1 MGIDS
6 IQQILID
13 QRASFNQHEDLI
25 ERDVDIQP
33 YLKTGQI
40 VIISGVRRCGKSS
53 LLFLMK
59 EAMGLADPQYC
70 YFNFDDERIPLETSL
85 PELVYRQHVQ
95 LFGEEPVFFFDE
107 IQNIPGWEKFVNRM
121 HEEGHKL
128 FITGSNAAL
137 LSSEIATALTG
148 RNKVLPLYPFSFS
161 EYLRFLGH
169 DPYHERLTTKEQALR
184 MHACANYLQ
193 YGGFPLL
200 VKEEDIELLDDYFRD
215 ILYRDIIARYG
226 LTRTNEIRQ
235 MALYLASNVG
245 KRFSYRTLQ
254 SVSGLKSTNSVKD
267 YLSYFGQSYLF
278 FYVNKFAYSLKK
290 QLAHPKKVYAID
302 PAFANRLGFRFTE
315 DKGRLL
321 ENVIYLELLRRK
333 KEVFFH
339 AEADQECDFITRQGL
354 DIQQAIQVTWTLN
367 AQNRHRELKG
377 LKGAMEQYGLTQ
389 GTLITWETLPIQLS
403 DLPEGIQHIPAWK
416 WLLDKATY
424 LNLDNDMD

>member
-1 MGIDS
+1 MNIDA
-6 IQQILID
+6 IKQILID
-13 QRASFNQHEDLI
+13 QRASFNQKEKLI
-25 ERDVDIQP
+25 EREIDVEP

-40 VIISGVRRCGKSS
+40 VIVSGIRRCGKSS

-59 EAMGLADPQYC
+59 EQMGLADNKYC
-70 YFNFDDERIPLETSL
+70 YFNFDDERIPLESSL
-85 PELVYRQHVQ
+85 PEIVYQQHLQ

-121 HEEGHKL
+121 HEKGHKL

-137 LSSEIATALTG
+137 LSSEISTALTG
-148 RNKVLPLYPFSFS
+148 RNKMLHLHPFSFS
-161 EYLRFLGH
+161 EYLRYLGR
-169 DPYHERLTTKEQALR
+169 DYEHEQLTSKEQALL
-184 MHACANYLQ
+184 MHDCTHYLRQ
-193 YGGFPLL
+193 GGFPLV
-200 VKEEDIELLDDYFRD
+200 VKENDIELLDDYFRD

-254 SVSGLKSTNSVKD
+254 NASGLKSTNSVKD

-278 FYVNKFAYSLKK
+278 FYVNKFDYSLKK

-302 PAFANRLGFRFTE
+302 SGFANRLGFRFTE

-339 AEADQECDFITRQGL
+339 TEDDLECDFILRQGL
-354 DIQQAIQVTWTLN
+354 DVKQAIQVTWTLN
-367 AQNRHRELKG
+367 AQTSPREIKG
-377 LKGAMEQYGLTQ
+377 LTRAMDTYRLAH
-389 GTLITWETLPIQLS
+389 GTIITWETLSDQLT
-403 DLPEGIQHIPAWK
+403 DLPEGVSHIPAWQ
-416 WLLDKATY
+416 WLMDKS
-424 LNLDNDMD
+424 L

>member
-1 MGIDS
+1 MNIDV

-13 QRASFNQHEDLI
+13 QRASFNQQEGLI
-25 ERDVDIQP
+25 ERDVDVAS

-53 LLFLMK
+53 LLFLIK
-59 EAMGLADPQYC
+59 EQMGLEDSRYC
-70 YFNFDDERIPLETSL
+70 YFNFDDERIPLEASL
-85 PELVYRQHVQ
+85 PEMVYRQHIQ

-121 HEEGHKL
+121 HEKGHKM

-161 EYLRFLGH
+161 EYLRFLGRDYDH
-169 DPYHERLTTKEQALR
+169 GRLTTNEQALL
-184 MHACANYLQ
+184 MHDCAQYLKF
-193 YGGFPLL
+193 GGFPLI

-254 SVSGLKSTNSVKD
+254 NVSGLKSTNSVKD

-333 KEVFFH
+333 NEVFFH
-339 AEADQECDFITRQGL
+339 AEDDHECDFILRQGL
-354 DIQQAIQVTWTLN
+354 DVTQAIQVTWTLN
-367 AQNRHRELKG
+367 AQNHPRELKG
-377 LKGAMEQYGLTQ
+377 LKGAMEQYGLAR
-389 GTLITWETLPIQLS
+389 GILITWETLPQQLAN
-403 DLPEGIQHIPAWK
+403 LPDGVIHIPAWK
-416 WLLDKATY
+416 WLLEKAA
-424 LNLDNDMD
+424 